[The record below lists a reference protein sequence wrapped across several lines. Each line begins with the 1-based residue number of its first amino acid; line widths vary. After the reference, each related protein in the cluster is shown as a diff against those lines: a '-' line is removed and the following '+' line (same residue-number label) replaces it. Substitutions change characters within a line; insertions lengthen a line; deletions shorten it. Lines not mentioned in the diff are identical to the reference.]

1 MSKVY
6 VVRLHIVF
14 SKAALQRGVPW
25 NPWNPSLK
33 LAGFGLHTPLTTIIV
48 IFFVT
53 KIIRETLDKANSIT
67 FYGFNLL
74 HNSIIMNFDLETRD

>member
-1 MSKVY
+1 MEPMEPVTEVS
-6 VVRLHIVF
+6 RLWVTYSSNYH
-14 SKAALQRGVPW
+14 
-25 NPWNPSLK
+25 
-33 LAGFGLHTPLTTIIV
+33 IV